1 MIKMNKKIAILGATS
16 HIGKGLIYNFIRE
29 NEYKLFLFARFPK
42 KVKNFLEEHSLGLHQ
57 HIYDF
62 KHFRREKYD
71 VIINCVGLGTPAKVK
86 EASGEVFKL
95 TEEFDNMILEYLQR
109 YPNTLY
115 INFSSGAVYSISV
128 NDIEPEHYYGI
139 AKLHQ
144 EAKHRALKKLNIVDI
159 RVFSYFSRFIELDSG
174 YFLTELIKSLKRK
187 KTFVTNPCDFVR
199 DFLAPRDLFDLICL
213 IIKAKPFNG
222 SIDAYSSMPV
232 SKFKLLGYFV
242 KNYSL
247 KYTINRGLKLTYPT
261 GVKSRY
267 CSGSR
272 KAAGLGYKPKFSSM
286 EAVAM
291 ESKYIL
297 GETNEQAG

>member
-1 MIKMNKKIAILGATS
+1 MNKKIAILGATS
-16 HIGKGLIYNFIRE
+16 HIAKGLIFNFTKSEI
-29 NEYKLFLFARFPK
+29 NELFLFARLPK
-42 KVKNFLEEHSLGLHQ
+42 KVKNFLEAHSLGLHP

-62 KHFRREKYD
+62 RHFRRGKYD

-128 NDIEPEHYYGI
+128 NDVKPEHYYGI

-199 DFLAPRDLFDLICL
+199 DFLAPQDLFDLICL

-222 SIDAYSSMPV
+222 AIDAYSSMPI
-232 SKFKLLGYFV
+232 SKFKLLDYFV

-267 CSGSR
+267 CSSSR
-272 KAAGLGYKPKFSSM
+272 KAAGLGYRPKFSSL
-286 EAVAM
+286 ETVAT

-297 GETNEQAG
+297 GAANE

>member
-1 MIKMNKKIAILGATS
+1 MNKKIAILGATS
-16 HIGKGLIYNFIRE
+16 HIAKGLMLNFMQSKGD
-29 NEYKLFLFARFPK
+29 KLFLFARFPK
-42 KVKNFLEEHSLGLHQ
+42 KVRNFLEAHSLGLHP

-62 KHFRREKYD
+62 RHFRRGKYD

-115 INFSSGAVYSISV
+115 INFSSGAVYTISV
-128 NDIEPEHYYGI
+128 NDVKPEHYYGI

-144 EAKHRALKKLNIVDI
+144 EAKHRALQKLNIVDI

-187 KTFVTNPCDFVR
+187 KTFVTNSCDFVR
-199 DFLAPRDLFDLICL
+199 DFLAPQDLFDLICL

-222 SIDAYSSMPV
+222 AIDAYSSMPI
-232 SKFKLLGYFV
+232 SKFKLLDYFV

-247 KYTINRGLKLTYPT
+247 KYTINRGLKLICPT

-267 CSGSR
+267 CSSSR
-272 KAAGLGYKPKFSSM
+272 KAAGLGYKPKFSSL
-286 EAVAM
+286 EVVAM

-297 GETNEQAG
+297 GAANE